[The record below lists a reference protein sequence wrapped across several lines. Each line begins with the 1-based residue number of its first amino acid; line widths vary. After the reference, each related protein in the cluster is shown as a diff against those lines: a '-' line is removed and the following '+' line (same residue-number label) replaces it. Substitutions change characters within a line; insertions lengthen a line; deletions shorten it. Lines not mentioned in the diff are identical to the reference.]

1 MKQKFITR
9 AFVTFLIFIT
19 AQTVFAQRTEG
30 KLGGWYAY
38 NWHTSS
44 GDSPFGLMGDFQ
56 YRGYGV
62 ASDFQ
67 QFILRGGVSYT
78 PKESGLTLVAGYSY
92 FNSGELGDSNPQI
105 YEHRLYQDA
114 LFKQKLWD
122 RVFIGHRIRVE
133 ERFVENQ
140 DFRTRLRYMISARVP
155 VNQKTLDKNALFFVA
170 QNEVFVNGKK
180 NIGNG
185 RSVTLFDRNW
195 LAGGMGYSFSDNLRL
210 ELTYMRESTESL
222 NKGQLWLTL
231 FHTL

>member
-1 MKQKFITR
+1 MIQKSIVR
-9 AFVTFLIFIT
+9 VCIAFLIVIS
-19 AQTVFAQRTEG
+19 AQTVIAQKTEG
-30 KLGGWYAY
+30 KLGGWYSY
-38 NWHTSS
+38 NWNIPL
-44 GDSPFGLMGDFQ
+44 GDSRFEFMGDFQ

-78 PKESGLTLVAGYSY
+78 PKESGLTLLTGYSY
-92 FNSGELGDSNPQI
+92 FNSGELGDSDPQV

-114 LFKQKLWD
+114 LFAQHLWN

-140 DFRTRLRYMISARVP
+140 DFRTRFRYMLAVRVP
-155 VNQKTLDKNALFFVA
+155 VNQETLDKNALFFVA
-170 QNEVFVNGKK
+170 QNEVFVNGQKEL
-180 NIGNG
+180 GDG

-195 LAGGMGYSFSDNLRL
+195 LAGGMGYFLSDSIRL

-222 NKGQLWLTL
+222 NKGQLWVTL
-231 FHTL
+231 FQTF